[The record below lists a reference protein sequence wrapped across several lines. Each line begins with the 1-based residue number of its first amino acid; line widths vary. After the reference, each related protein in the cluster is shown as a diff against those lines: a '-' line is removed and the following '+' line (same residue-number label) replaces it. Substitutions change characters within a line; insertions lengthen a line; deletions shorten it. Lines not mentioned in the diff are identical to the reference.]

1 VLSSFLAD
9 FRVLA
14 GALVFNTEWINIPF
28 ASSLIIHSSSNTA
41 LSAASANN
49 LSAVVFR
56 LFVLF
61 YLWVSKDTCKEMR
74 LCQFPHLVPVQLRSA
89 VLTAANTT
97 HKLFPV
103 LWPLDTFCHK
113 LSAMFFMLKVVKSC
127 DSHHRT
133 IADMQ
138 DLLRIENYCFY
149 QMLTWGL

>member
-1 VLSSFLAD
+1 MLSSFLAD

-74 LCQFPHLVPVQLRSA
+74 LCQFPHLVPVQLQSA

-97 HKLFPV
+97 YKLFPV

-113 LSAMFFMLKVVKSC
+113 LSAMFWHSC
-127 DSHHRT
+127 SKWWSLVILT
-133 IADMQ
+133 TE
-138 DLLRIENYCFY
+138 LLLIRKTYSESKITVFIRC
-149 QMLTWGL
+149 